1 MHSTSTYHRRMTL
14 RFAFRALLG
23 AAGVV
28 VLAPQALAQ
37 TPIPPA
43 TFAPSLMPPT
53 ARALGTGGA
62 MRGFATGDS
71 GPQLNPSGIS
81 LLRAYSVEGSYLHN
95 SAVHSHDV
103 RISAVD
109 STSAFNLGGALYCS
123 YHHDSPTDAT
133 SQSGY
138 LCGTALSFPI
148 LDKVFLGASANY
160 NHFTNDA
167 NSTKTGLT
175 FDAGLTVR
183 PVSMLSV
190 GVVGT
195 NLFDKGMPWAPR
207 TLGGGVALLP
217 LPTLILLFDTVWQKV
232 YDGSRDQVLS
242 YMGGG
247 EFSFAGSAAFRFGGG
262 RDGLSKNGY
271 VAGGISLLSSDI
283 GALDVGVHQ
292 DVSGN
297 TKTTIVGVSARIFVP
312 SV

>member
-1 MHSTSTYHRRMTL
+1 MTPL
-14 RFAFRALLG
+14 T
-23 AAGVV
+23 V
-28 VLAPQALAQ
+28 
-37 TPIPPA
+37 
-43 TFAPSLMPPT
+43 
-53 ARALGTGGA
+53 RALGTGGA
-62 MRGFATGDS
+62 MRGFATGDN

-81 LLRAYSVEGSYLHN
+81 LLRSYSVEGSYLYN
-95 SAVHSHDV
+95 SAVHSHDARV
-103 RISAVD
+103 SAVD

-123 YHHDSPTDAT
+123 YHSDSPTDT
-133 SQSGY
+133 TNQSGY

-167 NSTKTGLT
+167 NTTKTGLT

-183 PVSMLSV
+183 PVSIISV
-190 GVVGT
+190 GAVGT

-217 LPTLILLFDTVWQKV
+217 MPTLILLFDTVWQKV
-232 YDGSRDQVLS
+232 YDESSRDQAIS

-262 RDGLSKNGY
+262 RDGRAKNGY

-283 GALDVGVHQ
+283 GALDLGVRQ
-292 DVSGN
+292 DVSGQN
-297 TKTTIVGVSARIFVP
+297 KTTIFGISARLFVP
-312 SV
+312 TI

>member
-1 MHSTSTYHRRMTL
+1 
-14 RFAFRALLG
+14 
-23 AAGVV
+23 
-28 VLAPQALAQ
+28 
-37 TPIPPA
+37 
-43 TFAPSLMPPT
+43 MPPT

-109 STSAFNLGGALYCS
+109 STSAFNLGGALYC
-123 YHHDSPTDAT
+123 
-133 SQSGY
+133 
-138 LCGTALSFPI
+138 TALSFPI